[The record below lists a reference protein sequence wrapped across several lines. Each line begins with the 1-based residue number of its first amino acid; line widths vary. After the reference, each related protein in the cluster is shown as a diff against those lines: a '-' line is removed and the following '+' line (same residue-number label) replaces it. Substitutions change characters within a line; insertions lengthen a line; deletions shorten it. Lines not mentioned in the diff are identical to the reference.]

1 MGCGN
6 SEKCNR
12 TRRFRLIDMHEILG
26 GGLDSQSGCGST
38 VVRWNQREPVEQI
51 TTQDVMA
58 TSRMFYGID
67 VGDVKEINM
76 MTIKSN
82 QIKVFSGS
90 DFYGF
95 WCTLD
100 QYRLRSLKIEKEFVI
115 IVYVVNEGVY
125 ANYLSRYSLLDQVT
139 NL

>member
-6 SEKCNR
+6 SEKCYR
-12 TRRFRLIDMHEILG
+12 ARRFRLIDMHEILG
-26 GGLDSQSGCGST
+26 WAGQQSGT
-38 VVRWNQREPVEQI
+38 NQEVVRWNQLGQI
-51 TTQDVMA
+51 TTEDVMV

-67 VGDVKEINM
+67 VGDEKGINM